1 MSHAATNAVARIR
14 EAAARRTKNSHLC
27 KDRGER
33 GGEGEGEGGYGY
45 QVTSPPDGR
54 RGKGLAPRMS
64 VAERQTEAE
73 LQSVERGSGRAGG
86 ITGREGGEEEKI
98 RQPVTR

>member
-27 KDRGER
+27 KDHGER
-33 GGEGEGEGGYGY
+33 GEGGYGY

-64 VAERQTEAE
+64 VAERQTEQKPNCS
-73 LQSVERGSGRAGG
+73 QSKEGAGGRAGG
-86 ITGREGGEEEKI
+86 ITGREAKKKKYVN
-98 RQPVTR
+98 R